1 MGEDINPQNDSRQG
15 HHHKLIVTLHKVS
28 SLDFITIQGI
38 ECIWRKKS
46 YSKIYLILGFSTITI
61 GTKEACFMFFFIQY
75 IIYNFMFNI

>member
-46 YSKIYLILGFSTITI
+46 YSKIYQILSLVPLLLVLQHVFLYRI
-61 GTKEACFMFFFIQY
+61 
-75 IIYNFMFNI
+75 